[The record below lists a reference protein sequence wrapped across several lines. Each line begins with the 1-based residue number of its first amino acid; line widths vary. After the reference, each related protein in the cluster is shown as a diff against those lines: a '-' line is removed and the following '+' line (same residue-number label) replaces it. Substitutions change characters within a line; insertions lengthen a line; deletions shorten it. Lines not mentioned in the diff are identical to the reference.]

1 MAGQDDLSGFFQPQL
16 ILRFYAGLSACCK
29 WWRGMGNGEQLV
41 CLQARKCYY
50 GAEMELYHLV
60 QILLLRGPGGRAAQP
75 FPRVSEQ
82 LVV

>member
-1 MAGQDDLSGFFQPQL
+1 
-16 ILRFYAGLSACCK
+16 
-29 WWRGMGNGEQLV
+29 MGNGEQLV
-41 CLQARKCYY
+41 CLQAGKCYY